1 MTAIRIFI
9 VDDNFVA
16 RRGLRSALESEKE
29 IYITGEASSG
39 AEALK
44 ALRGKAADIVLM
56 DIRMGEM
63 DGIKTTRELKRVQ
76 PGVKVLV
83 MTVIDDPIILAHV
96 LNAGAAGYLIYGHFT
111 PQDLTAAV
119 KDVAAGGLARIPPL
133 EEMFPSIEFD
143 RHLLETEDRLTSREI
158 EVLKLIAS
166 GCENR
171 EIAEILHI
179 EEKTVKNHINNIYS
193 KLNITSRQQA
203 VLYMLKELM
212 G

>member
-1 MTAIRIFI
+1 MSTIRIFI
-9 VDDNFVA
+9 VDDNFIA

-29 IYITGEASSG
+29 LYITGEASSG

-44 ALRGKAADIVLM
+44 ALRDKAADIVLM

-63 DGIKTTRELKRVQ
+63 DGIKTTQALKRIQ
-76 PGVKVLV
+76 PDVKVLI
-83 MTVIDDPIILAHV
+83 MTVIDDPIVLAHV
-96 LNAGAAGYLIYGHFT
+96 LNAGAAGYLVYGHFT

-119 KDVAAGGLARIPPL
+119 RNIATGGLVRIPPL
-133 EEMFPSIEFD
+133 EELFPSLKFNQQPLDAEA
-143 RHLLETEDRLTSREI
+143 RLTSREI

-203 VLYMLKELM
+203 VLYMLKELTS
-212 G
+212 